1 MAVRYKT
8 VLEEAEEMI
17 VIEKSRFI
25 GYIKPVETVEEAE
38 AFVASIRT
46 ANRDATHNVPVYV
59 LGEKY
64 DVQKYSDYGE
74 PSGTAG
80 VPVLQMLMKEGITNV
95 AIVMTRYFGGIKLGT
110 GGLVRAYT
118 GIAKEALRAA
128 GVAEVKDMDVV
139 LLEIQY
145 TYHGKAENMALKG
158 DFIIRNT
165 IFTDKVTLEIVC
177 DPTKTEEIIKSF
189 MEVTAGTV
197 KVVEQRQELEKV
209 RVGY

>member
-1 MAVRYKT
+1 
-8 VLEEAEEMI
+8 MI

-64 DVQKYSDYGE
+64 DVQKYSDDGE

-118 GIAKEALRAA
+118 GIAKEALKAA

-165 IFTDKVTLEIVC
+165 LFTDKVTLEIVC
-177 DPTKTEEIIKSF
+177 DPTKTDEIIKSF

-197 KVVEQRQELEKV
+197 KIVERRQELEKV

>member
-8 VLEEAEEMI
+8 VLEEAEETI

-64 DVQKYSDYGE
+64 DVQKYSDDGE

-118 GIAKEALRAA
+118 GIAKEALKAA

-165 IFTDKVTLEIVC
+165 LFTDKVTLEIVC
-177 DPTKTEEIIKSF
+177 DPTKTDEIIKSF

-197 KVVEQRQELEKV
+197 KIVERRQELEKV

>member
-64 DVQKYSDYGE
+64 DVQKYSDDGE

-118 GIAKEALRAA
+118 GIAKEALKAA

-165 IFTDKVTLEIVC
+165 LFTDKVTLEIVC
-177 DPTKTEEIIKSF
+177 DPTKTDEIIKSF

-197 KVVEQRQELEKV
+197 KIVERRQELEKV

>member
-8 VLEEAEEMI
+8 VLKQAEAMT

-25 GYIKPVETVEEAE
+25 GYIKPVETAAEAE
-38 AFVASIRT
+38 EFVASVRT

-59 LGEKY
+59 IGENY
-64 DVQKYSDYGE
+64 DIQKYSDDGE

-118 GIAKEALRAA
+118 GIAKEALKAA
-128 GVAEVKDMDVV
+128 DVAEVKDMEVTT
-139 LLEIQY
+139 LEIQY
-145 TYHGKAENMALKG
+145 TYHGKAENMAQKG

-165 IFTDKVTLEIVC
+165 QFTDKVTLEIVC
-177 DPTKTEEIIKSF
+177 DPLKTGEIITSF

-197 KVVEQRQELEKV
+197 NILDRHQELEKV
-209 RVGY
+209 KIV

>member
-8 VLEEAEEMI
+8 VLEEAEDMI
-17 VIEKSRFI
+17 VIEKSKFI

-38 AFVASIRT
+38 AFVTSIRT

-64 DVQKYSDYGE
+64 DVQKYSDDGE

-118 GIAKEALRAA
+118 GIAKEALKAA

-139 LLEIQY
+139 ILDIQY

-165 IFTDKVTLEIVC
+165 TFTDKVTLEIVC
-177 DPTKTEEIIKSF
+177 DPVKTEEIIKSF

-197 KVVEQRQELEKV
+197 KVVEQKQELEKV
-209 RVGY
+209 RVEY

>member
-1 MAVRYKT
+1 
-8 VLEEAEEMI
+8 
-17 VIEKSRFI
+17 
-25 GYIKPVETVEEAE
+25 
-38 AFVASIRT
+38 
-46 ANRDATHNVPVYV
+46 
-59 LGEKY
+59 
-64 DVQKYSDYGE
+64 
-74 PSGTAG
+74 
-80 VPVLQMLMKEGITNV
+80 MLMKEGITNV

-118 GIAKEALRAA
+118 GIAKEALKAA

-165 IFTDKVTLEIVC
+165 LFTDKVTLEIVC
-177 DPTKTEEIIKSF
+177 DPTKTDEIIKSF

-197 KVVEQRQELEKV
+197 KIVERRQELEKV

>member
-38 AFVASIRT
+38 AFVASVRT

-64 DVQKYSDYGE
+64 DVQKYSDDGE

-118 GIAKEALRAA
+118 GIAKEALKAS
-128 GVAEVKDMDVV
+128 GIAEVKDIDVV
-139 LLEIQY
+139 TMEIQY
-145 TYHGKAENMALKG
+145 TYHGKVENMALKG

-165 IFTDKVTLEIVC
+165 LFTDKVTLEIVC
-177 DPTKTEEIIKSF
+177 DPAKTEDLLKSF
-189 MEVTAGTV
+189 MEITAGTV
-197 KVVEQRQELEKV
+197 NVIERKQELEKV
-209 RVGY
+209 RID

>member
-64 DVQKYSDYGE
+64 DVQKYSDDGE

>member
-64 DVQKYSDYGE
+64 LGLS
-74 PSGTAG
+74 SLFTSILSFLSLA
-80 VPVLQMLMKEGITNV
+80 
-95 AIVMTRYFGGIKLGT
+95 VMTTCEWAKMESQRHSEKELTMAMKKRHREQTKAKIFGK
-110 GGLVRAYT
+110 R
-118 GIAKEALRAA
+118 
-128 GVAEVKDMDVV
+128 
-139 LLEIQY
+139 
-145 TYHGKAENMALKG
+145 
-158 DFIIRNT
+158 
-165 IFTDKVTLEIVC
+165 
-177 DPTKTEEIIKSF
+177 
-189 MEVTAGTV
+189 
-197 KVVEQRQELEKV
+197 
-209 RVGY
+209 

>member
-1 MAVRYKT
+1 MSVRYKT
-8 VLEEAEEMI
+8 ILRQAEAMI
-17 VIEKSRFI
+17 VIEKSKFI
-25 GYIKPVETVEEAE
+25 GYIKPVESAAEAE
-38 AFVASIRT
+38 EFVTSIRT

-59 LGEKY
+59 IGEKY
-64 DVQKYSDYGE
+64 EIQKYSDDGE

-118 GIAKEALRAA
+118 GIAKEALKEAE
-128 GVAEVKDMDVV
+128 VAEVKDMEVAS
-139 LLEIQY
+139 LQIEY
-145 TYHGKAENMALKG
+145 TYHGKVENMAQKG

-165 IFTDKVTLEIVC
+165 SFTDKVTVEIIC
-177 DPTKTEEIIKSF
+177 DPLKTDEILTSF

-197 KVVEQRQELEKV
+197 KVLDRHLELEKV
-209 RVGY
+209 KII

>member
-64 DVQKYSDYGE
+64 DVQKYSDDGE
-74 PSGTAG
+74 PSGTTG

-118 GIAKEALRAA
+118 GIAKEALKAA

-165 IFTDKVTLEIVC
+165 LFTDKVTLEIVC
-177 DPTKTEEIIKSF
+177 DPTKTDEIIKSF

-197 KVVEQRQELEKV
+197 KIVERRQELEKV